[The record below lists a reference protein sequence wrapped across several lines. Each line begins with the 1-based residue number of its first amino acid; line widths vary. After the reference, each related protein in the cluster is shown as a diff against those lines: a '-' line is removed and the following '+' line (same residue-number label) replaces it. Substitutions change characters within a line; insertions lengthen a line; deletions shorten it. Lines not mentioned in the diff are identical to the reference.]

1 MKQKGNIQ
9 SNPAALLENLKAKSK
24 REANLFFS
32 LCENGE
38 NFTHS
43 KKLIEA
49 LNRSGLKSNDNR
61 LQNLFRSLEAHGDKI
76 VFEDFINIIRTSGL
90 LVEKALRGQLVLP
103 DFINFSKKIDKIFD
117 EVKTIISG
125 ELASYIPPLAEVD
138 PNQFGI
144 AIVTTDGQVYERG
157 DSNKDF
163 SIQSMCKPFNYCF
176 AMEQLGLEGVHKHVG
191 QEPSGRQFD
200 DLTLLART
208 VTGNYTGDFA
218 KDNLEG
224 RFARVPFNPMI
235 NAGAIMTAGLINPN
249 DSHTQRLR
257 HIRQQFGRLIG
268 WTSKNNNVSKLPRF
282 NKNMA
287 RQENF
292 KGYNNIAMGYLLM
305 ATGSLPHTKS
315 DLHKD
320 IHPDEDEFDFYIEPA
335 VTDALKLY
343 FSICSIEMT
352 ATDVAMAAATLAN
365 SGVCPISQD
374 RVLSQKTVRN
384 CLPVLQTS
392 GMYNASG
399 VFFQEVGLPA
409 KSGVGGGVLLVV
421 PQLMGICIFSPRLD
435 EQGNSVR
442 GLEMAKKLTSKYL
455 VHTFDGTMTDT
466 SREDP
471 KLPIARWL
479 ANSCGEAIWAAS
491 NGNIRTLESLVS
503 QQRDLQQ
510 GDYDIRTPLHLASAE
525 GQLEVV
531 KFLLNQG
538 VKPIPDRWGGYPISD
553 ARNNK
558 HHKIVDLFNEL
569 KIDYTE
575 PFHLVENPKGK
586 TDKMAHFEDELMVIE
601 LLFAASK
608 NNVDNIRHLVAQ
620 GVPVHAGDYDLRTAL
635 HLAAA
640 EGSLDAVEYLVS
652 HGHPLNVRDRWGAT
666 PLDEAKREKRK
677 NVVSF
682 LTKK

>member
-1 MKQKGNIQ
+1 MTNKNISQ
-9 SNPAALLENLKAKSK
+9 LKSLKAKSK
-24 REANLFFS
+24 READLFFS
-32 LCENGE
+32 LCENGQDFVE
-38 NFTHS
+38 SN
-43 KKLIEA
+43 KLKDA
-49 LNRSGLKSNDNR
+49 LNNSGLKPSDNR
-61 LQNLFRSLEAHGDKI
+61 LQSLFKRLDAHGDKI
-76 VFEDFINIIRTSGL
+76 VFEDFISIIRTSGL
-90 LVEKALRGQLVLP
+90 LVEKALRGQLALP
-103 DFINFSKKIDKIFD
+103 DFSDFSKNIDKIFE
-117 EVKTIISG
+117 EVKKIKSG

-138 PNQFGI
+138 PDQFGI
-144 AIVTTDGQVYERG
+144 AIVTTDGQIYQRG
-157 DSNKDF
+157 DSQKDF
-163 SIQSMCKPFNYCF
+163 SFQSMCKPFNYCF
-176 AMEQLGLEGVHKHVG
+176 AIEALGLEEVTKHVG

-200 DLTLLART
+200 DLTLLARSAST
-208 VTGNYTGDFA
+208 NG
-218 KDNLEG
+218 
-224 RFARVPFNPMI
+224 FARVPFNPMV
-235 NAGAIMTAGLINPN
+235 NAGAIMTAGLINPEE
-249 DSHTQRLR
+249 SHTQRLR

-268 WTSKNNNVSKLPRF
+268 WTAKDTLSTELPRF

-305 ATGSLPHTKS
+305 ATGSLPHTKT
-315 DLHKD
+315 DLHRD

-335 VTDALKLY
+335 VTEALKLY
-343 FSICSIEMT
+343 FSICSLEMT

-384 CLPVLQTS
+384 CLPVLQSS

-399 VFFQEVGLPA
+399 TFFQQVGLPA

-435 EQGNSVR
+435 AQGNSVR
-442 GLEMAKKLTSKYL
+442 GLEMSKRLTSKYL

-466 SREDP
+466 DRLDP
-471 KLPIARWL
+471 KLPVARWL

-503 QQRDLQQ
+503 QQRDLQK

-531 KFLLNQG
+531 KFLLNNG

-558 HHKIVDLFNEL
+558 HHKIVDLFEKL
-569 KIDYTE
+569 EIKYTE
-575 PFHLVENPKGK
+575 PYHLVENPKGK
-586 TDKMAHFEDELMVIE
+586 TDKIAKFDDELKVIE
-601 LLFAASK
+601 LLFAAAE
-608 NNVDNIRHLVAQ
+608 NNVDNIRHLVAK
-620 GVPVHAGDYDLRTAL
+620 GVPVNAGDYDLRTAL

-640 EGSLDAVEYLVS
+640 EGSLEAVEYLVT

-677 NVVSF
+677 SVVEF
-682 LTKK
+682 LIKYKS

>member
-1 MKQKGNIQ
+1 MTNKNISQ
-9 SNPAALLENLKAKSK
+9 LKSLKAKSK
-24 REANLFFS
+24 READLFFS
-32 LCENGE
+32 LCENGQDFVE
-38 NFTHS
+38 SN
-43 KKLIEA
+43 KLKDA
-49 LNRSGLKSNDNR
+49 LNNSGLKPSDNR
-61 LQNLFRSLEAHGDKI
+61 LQSLFKRLDAHGDKI
-76 VFEDFINIIRTSGL
+76 VFEDFISIIRTSGL

-103 DFINFSKKIDKIFD
+103 DFSDFSKNIDKIFE
-117 EVKTIISG
+117 EVKKIKSG

-138 PNQFGI
+138 PDQFGI
-144 AIVTTDGQVYERG
+144 AIVTTDGQIYQRG
-157 DSNKDF
+157 DSQKDF
-163 SIQSMCKPFNYCF
+163 SFQSMCKPFNYCF
-176 AMEQLGLEGVHKHVG
+176 AIEALGLEEVTKHVG

-200 DLTLLART
+200 DLTLLARSAST
-208 VTGNYTGDFA
+208 NG
-218 KDNLEG
+218 
-224 RFARVPFNPMI
+224 FARVPFNPMV
-235 NAGAIMTAGLINPN
+235 NAGAIMTAGLINPEE
-249 DSHTQRLR
+249 SHTQRLR

-268 WTSKNNNVSKLPRF
+268 WTAKDTLSTELPRF

-305 ATGSLPHTKS
+305 ATGSLPHTKT
-315 DLHKD
+315 DLHRD

-335 VTDALKLY
+335 VTEALKLY
-343 FSICSIEMT
+343 FSICSLEMT

-384 CLPVLQTS
+384 CLPVLQSS

-399 VFFQEVGLPA
+399 TFFQQVGLPA

-435 EQGNSVR
+435 AQGNSVR
-442 GLEMAKKLTSKYL
+442 GLEMSKRLTSKYL

-466 SREDP
+466 DRLDP
-471 KLPIARWL
+471 KLPVARWL

-503 QQRDLQQ
+503 QQRDLQK

-531 KFLLNQG
+531 KFLLNNG

-558 HHKIVDLFNEL
+558 HHKIVDLFEKL
-569 KIDYTE
+569 EIKYTE
-575 PFHLVENPKGK
+575 PYHLVENPKGK
-586 TDKMAHFEDELMVIE
+586 TDKIAKFDDELKVIE
-601 LLFAASK
+601 LLFAAAE
-608 NNVDNIRHLVAQ
+608 NNVDNIRHLVAK
-620 GVPVHAGDYDLRTAL
+620 GVPVNAGDYDLRTAL

-640 EGSLDAVEYLVS
+640 EGSLEAVEYLVT

-677 NVVSF
+677 SVVEF
-682 LTKK
+682 LKKYKF

>member
-1 MKQKGNIQ
+1 MTNKNISQ
-9 SNPAALLENLKAKSK
+9 LKSLKAKSK
-24 REANLFFS
+24 READLFFS
-32 LCENGE
+32 LCENGQDFVE
-38 NFTHS
+38 SN
-43 KKLIEA
+43 KLKDA
-49 LNRSGLKSNDNR
+49 LNNSGLKPSDNR
-61 LQNLFRSLEAHGDKI
+61 LQSLFKRLDAHGDKI
-76 VFEDFINIIRTSGL
+76 VFEDFISIIRTSGL
-90 LVEKALRGQLVLP
+90 LVEKALRGQLALP
-103 DFINFSKKIDKIFD
+103 DFSDFSKNIDKIFE
-117 EVKTIISG
+117 EVKKIKSG

-138 PNQFGI
+138 PDQFGI
-144 AIVTTDGQVYERG
+144 AIVTTDGQIYQRG
-157 DSNKDF
+157 DSQKDF
-163 SIQSMCKPFNYCF
+163 SFQSMCKPFNYCF
-176 AMEQLGLEGVHKHVG
+176 AIEALGLEEVTKHVG

-200 DLTLLART
+200 DLTLLARSAST
-208 VTGNYTGDFA
+208 NG
-218 KDNLEG
+218 
-224 RFARVPFNPMI
+224 FARVPFNPMV
-235 NAGAIMTAGLINPN
+235 NAGAIMTAGLINPEQ
-249 DSHTQRLR
+249 SHTQRLR

-268 WTSKNNNVSKLPRF
+268 WTAKDTLSTELPRF

-305 ATGSLPHTKS
+305 ATGSLPHTKT
-315 DLHKD
+315 DLHRD

-335 VTDALKLY
+335 VTEALKLY
-343 FSICSIEMT
+343 FSICSLEMT

-384 CLPVLQTS
+384 CLPVLQSS

-399 VFFQEVGLPA
+399 TFFQQVGLPA

-435 EQGNSVR
+435 AQGNSVR
-442 GLEMAKKLTSKYL
+442 GLEMSKRLTSKYL

-466 SREDP
+466 DRLDP

-503 QQRDLQQ
+503 QQRDLQK

-531 KFLLNQG
+531 KFLLNNG

-558 HHKIVDLFNEL
+558 HHKIVDLFEKL
-569 KIDYTE
+569 EIKYTE
-575 PFHLVENPKGK
+575 PYHLVENPKGK
-586 TDKMAHFEDELMVIE
+586 TDKIAKFDDELKVIE
-601 LLFAASK
+601 LLFAAAE
-608 NNVDNIRHLVAQ
+608 NNVDNIRHLVAK
-620 GVPVHAGDYDLRTAL
+620 GVPVNAGDYDLRTAL

-640 EGSLDAVEYLVS
+640 EGSLEAVEYLVT

-677 NVVSF
+677 SVVEF
-682 LTKK
+682 LKKYKS

>member
-1 MKQKGNIQ
+1 MSKEKISQ
-9 SNPAALLENLKAKSK
+9 LESLRAKSK
-24 REANLFFS
+24 READLFFS
-32 LCENGE
+32 LCENGQDFVE
-38 NFTHS
+38 SN
-43 KKLIEA
+43 KLKDA
-49 LNRSGLKSNDNR
+49 LDRSGLKPNDNR
-61 LQNLFRSLEAHGDKI
+61 LQGLFKRLEAHGDKI
-76 VFEDFINIIRTSGL
+76 VFEDFISIIRTSGL

-103 DFINFSKKIDKIFD
+103 DFIDFSKNLDKIFD
-117 EVKTIISG
+117 QVKKMKAG

-138 PNQFGI
+138 PDQFGI
-144 AIVTTDGQVYERG
+144 AIVTIDGQIYQKG
-157 DSNKDF
+157 DSLKDF

-176 AMEQLGLEGVHKHVG
+176 AMEEMGLEKVHKHVG

-200 DLTLLART
+200 DLTLLARS
-208 VTGNYTGDFA
+208 VSGNYTGEYA

-224 RFARVPFNPMI
+224 RFSRVPFNPMV
-235 NAGAIMTAGLINPN
+235 NAGAIMTAGLINPE
-249 DSHTQRLR
+249 DSYTQRLR
-257 HIRQQFGRLIG
+257 HIRQKFGGLIG
-268 WTSKNNNVSKLPRF
+268 WTADDSPSAEMPRF
-282 NKNMA
+282 NKDMA

-305 ATGSLPHTKS
+305 ATGSLPHTKT

-335 VTDALKLY
+335 VTEALKLY
-343 FSICSIEMT
+343 FSICSLEMT
-352 ATDVAMAAATLAN
+352 ASDVAMAAATLAN
-365 SGVCPISQD
+365 SGVCPISQN

-399 VFFQEVGLPA
+399 TFFQEVGLPA

-421 PQLMGICIFSPRLD
+421 PQLMGVCIFSPRLD
-435 EQGNSVR
+435 QQGNSVR
-442 GLEMAKKLTSKYL
+442 GIEMAKRLTSKYL

-466 SREDP
+466 GRLDP

-503 QQRDLQQ
+503 QQRDLQT

-525 GQLEVV
+525 GQFEVV
-531 KFLLNQG
+531 KFLLDHG

-553 ARNNK
+553 ARNNNHK
-558 HHKIVDLFNEL
+558 KIVDLFDKLNI
-569 KIDYTE
+569 KYTE

-586 TDKMAHFEDELMVIE
+586 TDKIAKFEDELMVIE
-601 LLFAASK
+601 LLFAAAE
-608 NNVDNIRHLVAQ
+608 NNIDNIRHLVAK
-620 GVPVHAGDYDLRTAL
+620 GVPINAGDYDLRTAL

-640 EGSLDAVEYLVS
+640 EGSLEAVEYLAT

-677 NVVSF
+677 SVVDF
-682 LTKK
+682 LNKYKS

>member
-1 MKQKGNIQ
+1 MDKFLFICMTNKNISQ
-9 SNPAALLENLKAKSK
+9 LKSLKAKSK
-24 REANLFFS
+24 READLFFS
-32 LCENGE
+32 LCENGQDFVE
-38 NFTHS
+38 SN
-43 KKLIEA
+43 KLKDA
-49 LNRSGLKSNDNR
+49 LNNSGLKPSDNR
-61 LQNLFRSLEAHGDKI
+61 LQSLFKRLDAHGDKI
-76 VFEDFINIIRTSGL
+76 VFEDFISIIRTSGL
-90 LVEKALRGQLVLP
+90 LVEKALRGQLALP
-103 DFINFSKKIDKIFD
+103 DFNDFSKNIDKIFE
-117 EVKTIISG
+117 EVKKIKTG

-138 PNQFGI
+138 PDQFGI
-144 AIVTTDGQVYERG
+144 AIVTTDGQIYQRG
-157 DSNKDF
+157 DSQKDF
-163 SIQSMCKPFNYCF
+163 SFQSMCKPFNYCF
-176 AMEQLGLEGVHKHVG
+176 AIEALGLEEVTKHVG

-200 DLTLLART
+200 DLTLLARSAST
-208 VTGNYTGDFA
+208 NG
-218 KDNLEG
+218 
-224 RFARVPFNPMI
+224 FARVPFNPMV
-235 NAGAIMTAGLINPN
+235 NAGAIMTAGLINPEE
-249 DSHTQRLR
+249 SHTQRLR

-268 WTSKNNNVSKLPRF
+268 WTAKDTLSTELPRF

-305 ATGSLPHTKS
+305 ATGSLPHTKT
-315 DLHKD
+315 DLHRD

-335 VTDALKLY
+335 VTEALKLY
-343 FSICSIEMT
+343 FSICSLEMT

-384 CLPVLQTS
+384 CLPVLQSS

-399 VFFQEVGLPA
+399 TFFQQVGLPA

-435 EQGNSVR
+435 AQGNSVR
-442 GLEMAKKLTSKYL
+442 GLEMSKRLTSKYL

-466 SREDP
+466 DRLDP

-503 QQRDLQQ
+503 QQRDLQK

-531 KFLLNQG
+531 KFLLNNG

-558 HHKIVDLFNEL
+558 HHKIVDLFEKL
-569 KIDYTE
+569 EIKYTE
-575 PFHLVENPKGK
+575 PYHLVENPKGK
-586 TDKMAHFEDELMVIE
+586 TDKIAKFDDELKVIE
-601 LLFAASK
+601 LLFAAAE
-608 NNVDNIRHLVAQ
+608 NNVDNIRHLVAK
-620 GVPVHAGDYDLRTAL
+620 GVPVNAGDYDLRTAL

-640 EGSLDAVEYLVS
+640 EGSLEAVEYLVT

-677 NVVSF
+677 SVVEF
-682 LTKK
+682 LKKYKS

>member
-1 MKQKGNIQ
+1 MTNKNISQ
-9 SNPAALLENLKAKSK
+9 LKSLKAKSK
-24 REANLFFS
+24 READLFFS
-32 LCENGE
+32 LCENGQDFVE
-38 NFTHS
+38 SN
-43 KKLIEA
+43 KLKDA
-49 LNRSGLKSNDNR
+49 LNNSGLKPSDNR
-61 LQNLFRSLEAHGDKI
+61 LQSLFKRLDAHGDKI
-76 VFEDFINIIRTSGL
+76 VFEDFISIIRTSGL
-90 LVEKALRGQLVLP
+90 LVEKALRGQLALP
-103 DFINFSKKIDKIFD
+103 DFSDFSKNIDKIFE
-117 EVKTIISG
+117 EVKKIKSG

-138 PNQFGI
+138 PDQFGI
-144 AIVTTDGQVYERG
+144 AIVTTDGQIYQRG
-157 DSNKDF
+157 DSQKDF
-163 SIQSMCKPFNYCF
+163 SFQSMCKPFNYCF
-176 AMEQLGLEGVHKHVG
+176 AIEALGLEEVTKHVG

-200 DLTLLART
+200 DLTLLARSAST
-208 VTGNYTGDFA
+208 NGFP
-218 KDNLEG
+218 
-224 RFARVPFNPMI
+224 RVPFNPMV
-235 NAGAIMTAGLINPN
+235 NAGAIMTAGLINPEE
-249 DSHTQRLR
+249 SHTQRLR

-268 WTSKNNNVSKLPRF
+268 WTAKDTLSTELPRF

-305 ATGSLPHTKS
+305 ATGSLPHTKT
-315 DLHKD
+315 DLHRD

-335 VTDALKLY
+335 VTEALKLY
-343 FSICSIEMT
+343 FSICSLEMT

-384 CLPVLQTS
+384 CLPVLQSS

-399 VFFQEVGLPA
+399 TFFQQVGLPA

-435 EQGNSVR
+435 AQGNSVR
-442 GLEMAKKLTSKYL
+442 GLEMSKRLTSKYL

-466 SREDP
+466 DRLDP
-471 KLPIARWL
+471 KLPVARWL

-503 QQRDLQQ
+503 QQRDLQK

-531 KFLLNQG
+531 KFLLNNG

-558 HHKIVDLFNEL
+558 HHKIVDLFEKL
-569 KIDYTE
+569 EIKYTE
-575 PFHLVENPKGK
+575 PYHLVENPKGK
-586 TDKMAHFEDELMVIE
+586 TDKIAKFDDELKVIE
-601 LLFAASK
+601 LLFAAAE
-608 NNVDNIRHLVAQ
+608 NNVDNIRHLVAK
-620 GVPVHAGDYDLRTAL
+620 GVPVNAGDYDLRTAL

-640 EGSLDAVEYLVS
+640 EGSLEAVEYLVT

-677 NVVSF
+677 SVVEF
-682 LTKK
+682 LKKYKS

>member
-1 MKQKGNIQ
+1 MSKEKISQ
-9 SNPAALLENLKAKSK
+9 LESLRAKSK
-24 REANLFFS
+24 READLFFS
-32 LCENGE
+32 LCENGQ
-38 NFTHS
+38 NFVES
-43 KKLIEA
+43 KKLKDA
-49 LNRSGLKSNDNR
+49 LGNSGLKQNDNR
-61 LQNLFRSLEAHGDKI
+61 LQSLFKRLEAHGDTI
-76 VFEDFINIIRTSGL
+76 VFEDFISIIRTSGL
-90 LVEKALRGQLVLP
+90 LVEKALRGQLALP
-103 DFINFSKKIDKIFD
+103 DFIDFSKNLDKIFD
-117 EVKTIISG
+117 EVKKLKAG

-138 PNQFGI
+138 PDQFGV
-144 AIVTTDGQVYERG
+144 AIVTIDGQIYQRG
-157 DSNKDF
+157 DSLKDF

-176 AMEQLGLEGVHKHVG
+176 AMEEIGLEKVHKHVG

-208 VTGNYTGDFA
+208 VSGNYTGEFA

-224 RFARVPFNPMI
+224 RFSRVPFNPMV
-235 NAGAIMTAGLINPN
+235 NAGAIMTAGLINPE
-249 DSHTQRLR
+249 DSYTQRLR
-257 HIRQQFGRLIG
+257 HIRQKFGGLIG
-268 WTSKNNNVSKLPRF
+268 WTADDVPSAEMPRF
-282 NKNMA
+282 NKDMA

-305 ATGSLPHTKS
+305 ATGSLPHTKT

-335 VTDALKLY
+335 VTEALKLY
-343 FSICSIEMT
+343 FSICSLEMT

-365 SGVCPISQD
+365 SGVCPISQN

-399 VFFQEVGLPA
+399 TFFQEVGLPA

-421 PQLMGICIFSPRLD
+421 PQLMGVCIFSPRLD
-435 EQGNSVR
+435 QQGNSVR
-442 GLEMAKKLTSKYL
+442 GLEMAKRLTSKYL

-466 SREDP
+466 GRLDP

-503 QQRDLQQ
+503 QQRDLQT

-531 KFLLNQG
+531 KFLLDHG

-553 ARNNK
+553 ARNNNHK
-558 HHKIVDLFNEL
+558 KIVDLFEKL
-569 KIDYTE
+569 DIKYTE

-586 TDKMAHFEDELMVIE
+586 TDKIAIFEDELMVIE
-601 LLFAASK
+601 LLFAAAE
-608 NNVDNIRHLVAQ
+608 NNVENIRHLVAK
-620 GVPVHAGDYDLRTAL
+620 GVPVNAGDYDLRTAL

-640 EGSLDAVEYLVS
+640 EGSLEAVEYLIT

-677 NVVSF
+677 SVVNF
-682 LTKK
+682 LNKYNY

>member
-1 MKQKGNIQ
+1 MDKFLFICMTNKNISQ
-9 SNPAALLENLKAKSK
+9 LKSLKAKSK
-24 REANLFFS
+24 READLFFS
-32 LCENGE
+32 LCENGQDFVE
-38 NFTHS
+38 SN
-43 KKLIEA
+43 KLKDA
-49 LNRSGLKSNDNR
+49 LNNSGLKPSDNR
-61 LQNLFRSLEAHGDKI
+61 LQSLFKRLDAHGDKI
-76 VFEDFINIIRTSGL
+76 VFEDFISIIRTSGL
-90 LVEKALRGQLVLP
+90 LVEKALRGQLALP
-103 DFINFSKKIDKIFD
+103 DFSDFSKNIDKIFE
-117 EVKTIISG
+117 EVKKIKSG

-138 PNQFGI
+138 PDQFGI
-144 AIVTTDGQVYERG
+144 AIVTTDGQIYQRG
-157 DSNKDF
+157 DSQKDF
-163 SIQSMCKPFNYCF
+163 SFQSMCKPFNYCF
-176 AMEQLGLEGVHKHVG
+176 AIEALGLEEVTKHVG

-200 DLTLLART
+200 DLTLLARSAST
-208 VTGNYTGDFA
+208 NG
-218 KDNLEG
+218 
-224 RFARVPFNPMI
+224 FARVPFNPMV
-235 NAGAIMTAGLINPN
+235 NAGAIMTAGLINPEE
-249 DSHTQRLR
+249 SHTQRLR

-268 WTSKNNNVSKLPRF
+268 WTAKDTLSTELPRF

-305 ATGSLPHTKS
+305 ATGSLPHTKT
-315 DLHKD
+315 DLHRD

-335 VTDALKLY
+335 VTEALKLY
-343 FSICSIEMT
+343 FSICSLEMT

-384 CLPVLQTS
+384 CLPVLQSS

-399 VFFQEVGLPA
+399 TFFQQVGLPA

-435 EQGNSVR
+435 AQGNSVR
-442 GLEMAKKLTSKYL
+442 GLEMSKRLTSKYL

-466 SREDP
+466 DRLDP

-503 QQRDLQQ
+503 QQRDLQK

-531 KFLLNQG
+531 KFLLNNG

-558 HHKIVDLFNEL
+558 HHKIVDLFEKL
-569 KIDYTE
+569 EIKYTE
-575 PFHLVENPKGK
+575 PYHLVENPKGK
-586 TDKMAHFEDELMVIE
+586 TDKIAKFDDELKVIE
-601 LLFAASK
+601 LLFAAAE
-608 NNVDNIRHLVAQ
+608 NNVDNIRHLVAK
-620 GVPVHAGDYDLRTAL
+620 GVPVNAGDYDLRTAL

-640 EGSLDAVEYLVS
+640 EGSLEAVEYLVT

-677 NVVSF
+677 SVVEF
-682 LTKK
+682 LIKYKS

>member
-1 MKQKGNIQ
+1 MTNKNISQ
-9 SNPAALLENLKAKSK
+9 LKSLKAKSK
-24 REANLFFS
+24 READLFFS
-32 LCENGE
+32 LCENGQDFVE
-38 NFTHS
+38 SN
-43 KKLIEA
+43 KLKDA
-49 LNRSGLKSNDNR
+49 LNNSGLKPSDNR
-61 LQNLFRSLEAHGDKI
+61 LQSLFKRLDAHGDKI
-76 VFEDFINIIRTSGL
+76 VFEDFISIIRTSGL
-90 LVEKALRGQLVLP
+90 LVEKALRGQLALP
-103 DFINFSKKIDKIFD
+103 DFSDFSKNIDKIFE
-117 EVKTIISG
+117 EVKKIKSG

-138 PNQFGI
+138 PDQFGI
-144 AIVTTDGQVYERG
+144 AIVTTDGQIYQRG
-157 DSNKDF
+157 DSQKDF
-163 SIQSMCKPFNYCF
+163 SFQSMCKPFNYCF
-176 AMEQLGLEGVHKHVG
+176 AIEALGLEEVTKHVG

-200 DLTLLART
+200 DLTLLARSAST
-208 VTGNYTGDFA
+208 NG
-218 KDNLEG
+218 
-224 RFARVPFNPMI
+224 FARVPFNPMV
-235 NAGAIMTAGLINPN
+235 NAGAIMTAGLINPEE
-249 DSHTQRLR
+249 SHTQRLR

-268 WTSKNNNVSKLPRF
+268 WTAKDTLSTELPRF

-305 ATGSLPHTKS
+305 ATGSLPHTKT
-315 DLHKD
+315 DLHRD

-335 VTDALKLY
+335 VTHALKLY
-343 FSICSIEMT
+343 FSICSLEMT

-384 CLPVLQTS
+384 CLPVLQSS

-399 VFFQEVGLPA
+399 TFFQQVGLPA

-435 EQGNSVR
+435 AQGNSVR
-442 GLEMAKKLTSKYL
+442 GLEMSKRLTSKYL

-466 SREDP
+466 DRLDP

-503 QQRDLQQ
+503 QQRDLQK

-531 KFLLNQG
+531 KFLLNNG

-558 HHKIVDLFNEL
+558 HHKIVDLFEKL
-569 KIDYTE
+569 EIKYTE
-575 PFHLVENPKGK
+575 PYHLVENPKGK
-586 TDKMAHFEDELMVIE
+586 TDKIAKFDDELKVIE
-601 LLFAASK
+601 LLFAAAE
-608 NNVDNIRHLVAQ
+608 NNVDNIRHLVAK
-620 GVPVHAGDYDLRTAL
+620 GVPVNAGDYDLRTAL

-640 EGSLDAVEYLVS
+640 EGSLEAVEYLVT

-677 NVVSF
+677 SVVEF
-682 LTKK
+682 LKKYKS

>member
-1 MKQKGNIQ
+1 MSKEKISQ
-9 SNPAALLENLKAKSK
+9 LESLRAKSK
-24 REANLFFS
+24 READLFFS
-32 LCENGE
+32 LCENGQ
-38 NFTHS
+38 NFVES
-43 KKLIEA
+43 KKLKDA
-49 LNRSGLKSNDNR
+49 LGNSGLKQNDNR
-61 LQNLFRSLEAHGDKI
+61 LQSLFKRLEAHGDTI
-76 VFEDFINIIRTSGL
+76 VFEDFISIIRTSGL
-90 LVEKALRGQLVLP
+90 LVEKALRGQLALP
-103 DFINFSKKIDKIFD
+103 DFIDFSKNLDKIFD
-117 EVKTIISG
+117 EVKKLKAG

-138 PNQFGI
+138 PDQFGI
-144 AIVTTDGQVYERG
+144 AIVTIDGQIYQRG
-157 DSNKDF
+157 DSLKDF

-176 AMEQLGLEGVHKHVG
+176 AMEEIGLEKVHKHVG

-208 VTGNYTGDFA
+208 VSGNYTGEFA

-224 RFARVPFNPMI
+224 RFSRVPFNPMV
-235 NAGAIMTAGLINPN
+235 NAGAIMTAGLINPE
-249 DSHTQRLR
+249 DSYTQRLR
-257 HIRQQFGRLIG
+257 HIRQKFGGLIG
-268 WTSKNNNVSKLPRF
+268 WTADDVPSAEMPRF
-282 NKNMA
+282 NKDMA

-305 ATGSLPHTKS
+305 ATGSLPHTKT

-335 VTDALKLY
+335 VTEALKLY
-343 FSICSIEMT
+343 FSICSLEMT

-365 SGVCPISQD
+365 SGVCPISQN

-399 VFFQEVGLPA
+399 TFFQEVGLPA

-421 PQLMGICIFSPRLD
+421 PQLMGVCIFSPRLD
-435 EQGNSVR
+435 QQGNSVR
-442 GLEMAKKLTSKYL
+442 GIEMAKRLTSKYL

-466 SREDP
+466 SRLDP

-503 QQRDLQQ
+503 QQRDLQT

-525 GQLEVV
+525 GQFEVV
-531 KFLLNQG
+531 KFLLDHG

-553 ARNNK
+553 ARNNNHK
-558 HHKIVDLFNEL
+558 KIVDLFNKL
-569 KIDYTE
+569 DIKYTE

-586 TDKMAHFEDELMVIE
+586 TDKIAKFEDELMVIE
-601 LLFAASK
+601 LLFAATE
-608 NNVDNIRHLVAQ
+608 NNVDNIRHLVAK
-620 GVPVHAGDYDLRTAL
+620 GVPVNAGDYDLRTAL

-640 EGSLDAVEYLVS
+640 EGSLEAVEYLIT

-677 NVVSF
+677 SVVNF
-682 LTKK
+682 LNKYNH